1 MHRPRGASQLPTTV
15 DPARQAGLARVE
27 LQAQVGE
34 LATGARLHLTV
45 TAHHAHTLRWVVVG
59 TACATLLSL
68 IAVSA
73 ATYAVAWL
81 LLGGGS

>member
-1 MHRPRGASQLPTTV
+1 M

-68 IAVSA
+68 VAVSA

-81 LLGGGS
+81 LLGGAS